1 MAKGQMR
8 SNREVRKAK
17 KVKPSTETVS
27 ASLYKPGP
35 GMSER
40 NRSAAPDTQSAAKSK
55 P

>member
-17 KVKPSTETVS
+17 QVKPSTVTVS

-40 NRSAAPDTQSAAKSK
+40 NRAAAADTAPAAKSK